1 MIPQVSLWNATLT
14 TSVTNAGKPTT
25 VVKPNATQTLDKV
38 MITTPKNWSAGA
50 AVMCLGPKCVLNT
63 VQTIWNTSVATVV
76 VWPSFSALVR
86 LTFAMLA
93 TMTFSV

>member
-38 MITTPKNWSAGA
+38 MITTPKNWSAEA

-63 VQTIWNTSVATVV
+63 VQTTWNTSVATVV
-76 VWPSFSALVR
+76 VWQCFSALVR